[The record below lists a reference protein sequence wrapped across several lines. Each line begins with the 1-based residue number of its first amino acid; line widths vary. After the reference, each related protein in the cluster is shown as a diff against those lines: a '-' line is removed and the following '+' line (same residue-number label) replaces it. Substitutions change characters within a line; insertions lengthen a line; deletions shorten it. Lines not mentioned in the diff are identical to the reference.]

1 MAPDFNLRS
10 YLVSVQSADH
20 LRNICIIAHV
30 DHGKTTLVDHLLRQ
44 GGTFRENQEM
54 AERVMDSMDLER
66 ERGITIMAKNTAV
79 KYGERKINIVDT
91 PGHADFGGEVERIM
105 GMVNGAILLIDG
117 AEGPLP
123 QTRFVLQK
131 ALAQGMRVILVIN
144 KVDRSECEGGERIKE
159 VLNQAFDLFVDVG
172 ASDEQAD
179 FPVIYACARK
189 GWCTTNMDEIPA
201 LISGERKGSLAP
213 LFDTIVNTIAP
224 PKVNYDEPFRM
235 LISNLAYSDFVGQL
249 GIGRV
254 FTGSIKRNQQVVR
267 RGADENGQPK
277 DENFVC
283 TKVFTYDGLK
293 QIEVDELKAGDIG
306 LIAGTNN
313 VEIGDSICASKDVEA
328 LARVAVE
335 PPTLAMIF
343 SINTSPLSGQEGEAI
358 QSRKFRDRLLKE
370 TRTNV
375 ALKFQETDQPDQ
387 FRVLG
392 RGELQFAVLIEQM
405 RREGF
410 EFMVGTPPGL
420 FKEEEAGQPFEPLE
434 LAVLDLPEQYASDV
448 TRLFQERRGILQKY
462 ENQSTTG
469 TGGSS
474 RVRLEIEIP
483 TRGLLGMRSKYL
495 TATRGEGLFSSQ
507 LLGYQ
512 PHRGEI
518 IHRINGAL
526 ISDRDGE
533 TVEYGLLGLEERGQ
547 LFLGPGV
554 KVYEGMIIGE
564 HAKDNDLNVNPI
576 REKKLTNVRASG
588 SEMLVTL
595 QTPRRMSLEQCIEW
609 IEDDEWIEVT
619 PQNIRIRKKVLKQ
632 NLRSVKRDRD

>member
-1 MAPDFNLRS
+1 MALEAIDS
-10 YLVSVQSADH
+10 

-44 GGTFRENQEM
+44 GGTFRENQEV

-79 KYGERKINIVDT
+79 RYGDRKINIVDT

-131 ALAQGMRVILVIN
+131 ALSQGMRVILVIN
-144 KVDRSECEGGERIKE
+144 KVDRPECEGGERIKE
-159 VLNQAFDLFVDVG
+159 VLNQAFDLFVDLG
-172 ASDEQAD
+172 ATDEQAD

-189 GWCTTNMDEIPA
+189 GWCTTNMDDIPA
-201 LISGERKGSLAP
+201 LIEGSKKGNLSP
-213 LFDTIVNTIAP
+213 MFDTIVKTIKP
-224 PKVNYDEPFRM
+224 PTVDYEAPFRM

-249 GIGRV
+249 SIGRV
-254 FTGSIKRNQQVVR
+254 MAGTVKKNQLAVR
-267 RGADENGQPK
+267 RGVDEAGNPK
-277 DENFVC
+277 DENFTC

-293 QIEVDELKAGDIG
+293 QVEVDELRAGDIG
-306 LIAGTNN
+306 LIAGTNSA
-313 VEIGDSICASKDVEA
+313 EIGDSICASKDVEA
-328 LARVAVE
+328 FARVAVE

-358 QSRKFRDRLLKE
+358 QSRKLRDRLLKE
-370 TRTNV
+370 TRNNV
-375 ALKFQETDQPDQ
+375 ALRFQDADTPDQ

-405 RREGF
+405 RREGY
-410 EFMVGTPPGL
+410 EFMVGRPAVLYKKNDDGSRL
-420 FKEEEAGQPFEPLE
+420 EPVE

-448 TRLFQERRGILQKY
+448 TRLFQERRGLLQKY
-462 ENQSTTG
+462 ENQSVSS

-483 TRGLLGMRSKYL
+483 TRGLLGMRSTYL

-518 IHRINGAL
+518 IHRINGAM

-564 HAKDNDLNVNPI
+564 HAKENDLNVNPI
-576 REKKLTNVRASG
+576 REKKLTNVRAANA
-588 SEMLVTL
+588 EILVTL

-632 NLRSVKRDRD
+632 NMRSVKRDRD